1 MHTVTLSTAAPAAL
15 ESVVF
20 RTSLGW
26 ISLAGHDS
34 VLYRVSFGHRSR
46 EDARGALVQK
56 TPHLARNSWTTPLV
70 ERLQAY
76 ADGQIDDFS
85 DVQINVD
92 HLTRFARRVVEATRR
107 IHYGE
112 TRSYQA
118 ISVASGNP
126 RAARAVGGVM
136 AGNRIPLIV
145 PCHRVV
151 GSGGKLGGFSAIDGL
166 AMKRRLLALESRS
179 LFVM

>member
-1 MHTVTLSTAAPAAL
+1 MATFVLSTASPAAL

-20 RTSLGW
+20 RSALGW
-26 ISLAGHDS
+26 ISLAGNDS
-34 VLYRVSFGHRSR
+34 VLHRVSFGHRSR
-46 EDARGALVQK
+46 EDAVGVLARHTL
-56 TPHLARNSWTTPLV
+56 HLAQNSWNTPLID
-70 ERLQAY
+70 RLRAY
-76 ADGQIDDFS
+76 ADGQIDDFT
-85 DVQINVD
+85 DVEINID
-92 HLTRFARRVVEATRR
+92 HLTGFARRVVEATRR

-118 ISVASGNP
+118 IAVAAGNP

-136 AGNRIPLIV
+136 AGNRIPLVV

-179 LFVM
+179 LFAM

>member
-1 MHTVTLSTAAPAAL
+1 MATVVHSKAAPPAL
-15 ESVVF
+15 ENVVF
-20 RTSLGW
+20 RSALGW
-26 ISLAGHDS
+26 ISLAGQDS
-34 VLYRVSFGHRSR
+34 VLHRVAFGHPSR
-46 EDARGALVQK
+46 AEAYGAVARH
-56 TPHLARNSWTTPLV
+56 TPHLAQNSWNTPLV

-85 DVQINVD
+85 DVEINVD

-107 IHYGE
+107 VHYGE

-118 ISVASGNP
+118 IAVAAGNP

-136 AGNRIPLIV
+136 AGNRIPLVV

-179 LFVM
+179 LFVT

>member
-1 MHTVTLSTAAPAAL
+1 MATVSLPTAAPAAL
-15 ESVVF
+15 EIVVF
-20 RTSLGW
+20 RSALGW
-26 ISLAGHDS
+26 ISLAGQDS

-46 EDARGALVQK
+46 VDALGV
-56 TPHLARNSWTTPLV
+56 LARNTRQLVQNPWNTPLV

-85 DVQINVD
+85 DVEINVD

-107 IHYGE
+107 IRFGE

-118 ISVASGNP
+118 IAVAAGNP

-136 AGNRIPLIV
+136 AGNRIPLV
-145 PCHRVV
+145 VACHRVV

>member
-1 MHTVTLSTAAPAAL
+1 MATVVHSTTAPAAL
-15 ESVVF
+15 ETVVF
-20 RTSLGW
+20 RSALGW

-46 EDARGALVQK
+46 EDALGALVRN
-56 TPHLARNSWTTPLV
+56 TPHSARNSWNTPLV

-76 ADGQIDDFS
+76 ADGQIDDFT
-85 DVQINVD
+85 DVEVNVD

-118 ISVASGNP
+118 IAVAAGNP

-136 AGNRIPLIV
+136 AGNRIPLVV

-179 LFVM
+179 LFVI